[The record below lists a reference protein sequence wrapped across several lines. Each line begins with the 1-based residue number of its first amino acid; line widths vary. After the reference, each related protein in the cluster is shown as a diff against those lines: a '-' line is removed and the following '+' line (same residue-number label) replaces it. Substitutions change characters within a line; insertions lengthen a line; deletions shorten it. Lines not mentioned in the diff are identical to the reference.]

1 MVFFNLSSINPE
13 RKNKN
18 CVLQKDGLVCECS
31 ENGWRLK
38 PEMIINPELTRNI
51 LPVGGTAPI
60 FFRSNGTTILRKGIS
75 LISTHAE
82 MRRNK
87 VRGKRVIG
95 KFI

>member
-1 MVFFNLSSINPE
+1 
-13 RKNKN
+13 
-18 CVLQKDGLVCECS
+18 
-31 ENGWRLK
+31 
-38 PEMIINPELTRNI
+38 
-51 LPVGGTAPI
+51 VGGTAPI